1 MPGANALN
9 WLRLLAAGG
18 SAGFASVVLGFSF
31 AHFVLGTELEAVL
44 GERMPKP
51 DARHITIV
59 LATRLA
65 IGCALAWLY
74 AVAQTRFGPGFKTV
88 VVLLP
93 AVWFLHCYVSMQVM
107 AGFGFLPWSIA
118 LKWAA
123 WGIVEMALCLGVAAW
138 IYRE

>member
-1 MPGANALN
+1 MPDALAMN
-9 WLRLLAAGG
+9 VSRLLAAGAA
-18 SAGFASVVLGFSF
+18 AGLASLVLGFSF
-31 AHFVLGTELEAVL
+31 AHFVLGDELEAAL
-44 GERMPKP
+44 GERMPEP
-51 DARHITIV
+51 DAKHLAIV
-59 LATRLA
+59 VATRLA

-74 AVAQTRFGPGFKTV
+74 AVAQTRFGPGIRTV
-88 VVLLP
+88 LILLP

-123 WGIVEMALCLGVAAW
+123 WGIVEMGLCLGLAAW